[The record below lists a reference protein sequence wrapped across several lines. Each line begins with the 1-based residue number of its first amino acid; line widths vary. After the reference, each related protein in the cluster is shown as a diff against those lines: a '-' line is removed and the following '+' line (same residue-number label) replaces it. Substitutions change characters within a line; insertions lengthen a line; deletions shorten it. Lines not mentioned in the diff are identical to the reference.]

1 MNKNKESH
9 RLNLHEQFN
18 VTTNKTTLKI
28 AVSATKKKDILM
40 FNRTF
45 FLTRS
50 PILFYMK
57 INAFLCFPFASFLSL
72 LI

>member
-1 MNKNKESH
+1 VNKNKESH
-9 RLNLHEQFN
+9 RLNLHVQFN

-45 FLTRS
+45 F
-50 PILFYMK
+50 
-57 INAFLCFPFASFLSL
+57 
-72 LI
+72 